1 MQEVGVESKQELL
14 FLKKRAPRP
23 GKQKN
28 FCESG
33 TGAVSGARAQINK
46 SFLLLFFK
54 KEVLACLLFASPCL
68 ALAAPPLTVTKP
80 WVRYLLPSVPAAG
93 YMTVRNDGD
102 TDAVLTGASS
112 PSCGMVM
119 LHKSEDSSG
128 MAMMMDM
135 QTITIPAHGSV
146 TFQPG
151 GYHLMCMSPAM
162 KLGDTVKLTL
172 SFQDAPAMTVAAPVY
187 GAQGAP

>member
-1 MQEVGVESKQELL
+1 
-14 FLKKRAPRP
+14 
-23 GKQKN
+23 
-28 FCESG
+28 
-33 TGAVSGARAQINK
+33 
-46 SFLLLFFK
+46 
-54 KEVLACLLFASPCL
+54 
-68 ALAAPPLTVTKP
+68 
-80 WVRYLLPSVPAAG
+80 
-93 YMTVRNDGD
+93 MTVRNDGD
-102 TDAVLTGASS
+102 SDAVLTGASS
-112 PSCGMVM
+112 PSCGMLM

-151 GYHLMCMSPAM
+151 GYHLMCMSPVM

-172 SFQDAPAMTVAAPVY
+172 SFQDGPAMTVAAPVY

>member
-1 MQEVGVESKQELL
+1 VRQEVKVERKKDLL
-14 FLKKRAPRP
+14 FLKKK
-23 GKQKN
+23 KQKS
-28 FCESG
+28 FCYSG
-33 TGAVSGARAQINK
+33 SGAVSRARAPFSK
-46 SFLLLFFK
+46 SFLHLFFK
-54 KEVLACLLFASPCL
+54 KEVLASLLFGLPCPAWASPTV
-68 ALAAPPLTVTKP
+68 TVTKP
-80 WVRYLLPSVPAAG
+80 WVRYLLPSIPAAG

-102 TDAVLTGASS
+102 SAAVLTDASS
-112 PSCGMVM
+112 PSCGMLM

-162 KLGDTVKLTL
+162 KPGDTVKMTL
-172 SFQDAPAMTVAAPVY
+172 SFQDGSTMTVAAPVY
-187 GAQGAP
+187 GAQSSP